1 MVILQGKFWHVRFAI
16 FPTMV
21 KNLFMRSST
30 YFSYVIFL
38 TFRTFNIDC
47 FLLCLWSNFVYSLIW
62 KLEPSFVVV
71 CTTFVSMLVSRELCK
86 AILKDLITFSPC
98 CLLYS
103 HVINGNCFLDNWLL
117 FLFIKLFSLL
127 VLLLLLLLL
136 FIFSYSCCFST
147 CFNIC
152 IIIPQR

>member
-1 MVILQGKFWHVRFAI
+1 MRFAI

-38 TFRTFNIDC
+38 TFRTFNIIDC
-47 FLLCLWSNFVYSLIW
+47 FLLCLWSNFVFSLIW

-86 AILKDLITFSPC
+86 AFLKDLITFSPC

-117 FLFIKLFSLL
+117 FLLIKLFSLL
-127 VLLLLLLLL
+127 VLLLLLLLF
-136 FIFSYSCCFST
+136 FIFSYSCCFSR
-147 CFNIC
+147 CVNIC
-152 IIIPQR
+152 IIIPQG